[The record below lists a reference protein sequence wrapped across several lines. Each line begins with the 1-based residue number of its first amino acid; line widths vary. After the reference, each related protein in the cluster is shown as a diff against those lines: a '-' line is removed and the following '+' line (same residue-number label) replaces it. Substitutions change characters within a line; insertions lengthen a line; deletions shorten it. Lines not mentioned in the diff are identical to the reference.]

1 MSDYRFTYP
10 WNTVL
15 RVNKM
20 LAFGSDAFVHDV
32 SPILGINTAVKR
44 IPENENVPFQREEC
58 ISASET
64 LKAYAKYSSYATFS
78 EGYTGEIKK
87 GNLADFVILEKS
99 LFSDNIG
106 NSVLATILGGKVIWM
121 T

>member
-1 MSDYRFTYP
+1 MKMCL
-10 WNTVL
+10 L
-15 RVNKM
+15 R
-20 LAFGSDAFVHDV
+20 G
-32 SPILGINTAVKR
+32 
-44 IPENENVPFQREEC
+44 EEC

-106 NSVLATILGGKVIWM
+106 NSVLETILGGKVIWM

>member
-1 MSDYRFTYP
+1 LED
-10 WNTVL
+10 
-15 RVNKM
+15 NKEI
-20 LAFGSDAFVHDV
+20 FK
-32 SPILGINTAVKR
+32 GISLY
-44 IPENENVPFQREEC
+44 IDEYSF
-58 ISASET
+58 
-64 LKAYAKYSSYATFS
+64 YAAFS

-99 LFSDNIG
+99 LFSDNIS

>member
-1 MSDYRFTYP
+1 LED
-10 WNTVL
+10 
-15 RVNKM
+15 NKKI
-20 LAFGSDAFVHDV
+20 FK
-32 SPILGINTAVKR
+32 GISLY
-44 IPENENVPFQREEC
+44 IDE
-58 ISASET
+58 
-64 LKAYAKYSSYATFS
+64 YSFYATFS